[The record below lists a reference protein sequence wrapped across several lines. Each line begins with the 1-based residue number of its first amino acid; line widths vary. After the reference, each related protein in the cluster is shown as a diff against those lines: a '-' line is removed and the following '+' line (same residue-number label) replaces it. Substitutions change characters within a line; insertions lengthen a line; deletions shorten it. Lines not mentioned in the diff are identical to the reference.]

1 MAQAVMNV
9 RVDSDDKKKFDDF
22 CNAVGMNV
30 SVAVNMFVKAV
41 IREQKLPFEIRV
53 EVPDR
58 DIAAAVAEGR
68 SIAVDKN
75 VRGYNNM
82 ADLRKALEV

>member
-30 SVAVNMFVKAV
+30 SV
-41 IREQKLPFEIRV
+41 PF
-53 EVPDR
+53 
-58 DIAAAVAEGR
+58 ALFKFR
-68 SIAVDKN
+68 ST
-75 VRGYNNM
+75 
-82 ADLRKALEV
+82 